1 MQAIV
6 LNHIIQT
13 NYTFLVAI
21 VMNSYEWSIT
31 FDNERHLVG
40 AGSCARPFSMPRMR
54 AATGSRATT
63 GSRPYANN
71 DNTMQMRNVESAVGG

>member
-6 LNHIIQT
+6 LNYIIQT

-21 VMNSYEWSIT
+21 VMNSYERSIT
-31 FDNERHLVG
+31 FDNERYLVG
-40 AGSCARPFSMPRMR
+40 AGPCARPFSMPRM
-54 AATGSRATT
+54 RATT